1 MVNRDR
7 QECLSYCDPMKNQI
21 RAKTFVGWELIV
33 GLLIFTV
40 MTLIVGQLG
49 EEIANGEPLTLTDL
63 EFTGWLQTHRTQP
76 LTTALRL
83 ATELGSTW
91 MAIATAG
98 IFGLYLLWRKRIYWL
113 VVVWLSVFGGMGLN
127 RLLKYAFQRPRPSFD
142 DPILSL
148 TGHSFPSGHTM
159 AATVLY
165 SVLAAYLVS
174 HSERFATRAFA
185 VLSAC
190 VLIGIVGFSRIY
202 LGAHY
207 LTDVLGALA
216 EGLAWL
222 SLCLSIIYSVW
233 RQRCAS

>member
-1 MVNRDR
+1 MVGL
-7 QECLSYCDPMKNQI
+7 EFDPMKNQI
-21 RAKTFVGWELIV
+21 RTKPFVGRELIV

-49 EEIANGEPLTLTDL
+49 EEIANGEPLTLTDVK
-63 EFTGWLQTHRTQP
+63 FSAWLQTHRTRT

-98 IFGLYLLWRKRIYWL
+98 VFGLYLLWRRRIYWL
-113 VVVWLSVFGGMGLN
+113 AAVWLSVFGGMELN
-127 RLLKYAFQRPRPSFD
+127 VLLKYAFQRPRPSFD

-148 TGHSFPSGHTM
+148 TGYSFPSGHTM

-165 SVLAAYLVS
+165 GVLAVFLV
-174 HSERFATRAFA
+174 TRTKHIA
-185 VLSAC
+185 VRAIVILSAGL
-190 VLIGIVGFSRIY
+190 LIAIVGFSRIY

-207 LTDVLGALA
+207 LSDVLGALA

-222 SLCLSIIYSVW
+222 SLCLSLIYSVW
-233 RQRCAS
+233 RQKHAG